1 MKITLNNIEDIFKA
15 GKCSTDTMK
24 LKGYEVVQDLLA
36 DSSGFGMPSER
47 AYTKDQLIVKV
58 ADLVKE
64 HGNLTAKI
72 TGVGQFQVWLTLFK
86 KTGVNKTKIVS
97 TNVLMI
103 EDGEKQIIRLYD
115 TDIVAMDNNEIILNS
130 GGYQTKTTS
139 RWINKYLPQG
149 VRLYQKDFDWYI
161 EDSRGGDAI
170 VTAFID
176 GIIIK
181 R

>member
-15 GKCSTDTMK
+15 GKSSNDTMK
-24 LKGYEVVQDLLA
+24 LKGYEVVDELLA
-36 DSSGFGMPSER
+36 DSSGLGMPSER
-47 AYTKDQLIVKV
+47 AYTREQLIKKV
-58 ADLVKE
+58 TELIKE
-64 HGNLTAKI
+64 HGELTAKI

-86 KTGVNKTKIVS
+86 KTGENKTKRIS
-97 TNVLMI
+97 NNVLMI

-115 TDIVAMDNNEIILNS
+115 TDIIAMDNNEIILNS

-149 VRLYQKDFDWYI
+149 VRVYQKDFDWFV

-170 VTAFID
+170 TTPFIE